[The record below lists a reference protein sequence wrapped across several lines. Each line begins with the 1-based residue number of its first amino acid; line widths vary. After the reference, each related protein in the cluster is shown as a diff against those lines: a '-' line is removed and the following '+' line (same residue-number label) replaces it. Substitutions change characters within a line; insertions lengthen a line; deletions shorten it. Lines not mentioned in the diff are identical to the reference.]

1 MRITGTRI
9 SKVTVAALL
18 SLLLTSCGELFRPGG
33 APLPGPTVSPT
44 GTPTGI
50 GTGLPGGPDTGP
62 EEEPTETTTEE
73 PDFPG

>member
-1 MRITGTRI
+1 MRIKGIRI
-9 SKVTVAALL
+9 SKLTVAALL
-18 SLLLTSCGELFRPGG
+18 SLLLISCGGLFRSGG

-62 EEEPTETTTEE
+62 GEEPTETTTEE